1 MREEKQ
7 EMDPIPSA
15 DDVLDEMERTAA
27 AECWKR
33 VFRVILFWLFI
44 AWLAGTIVVFFGY
57 EPVRIVAAVLVIG
70 ILAIIIRVIAARR
83 RYQLPDEAYED

>member
-1 MREEKQ
+1 M
-7 EMDPIPSA
+7 
-15 DDVLDEMERTAA
+15 
-27 AECWKR
+27 
-33 VFRVILFWLFI
+33 
-44 AWLAGTIVVFFGY
+44 VFFGD